1 MGIAFYPE
9 ESTDTNK
16 LIKIVDDLL
25 YAYKK
30 QGKNKV
36 SSTMIL
42 RCEPPIPLRVD
53 VIDINNKT
61 IGVISIYDG
70 G

>member
-1 MGIAFYPE
+1 MVFYGLCKNITANLGIAFYPE

-36 SSTMIL
+36 FSTM
-42 RCEPPIPLRVD
+42 EKNQTSGSNMD
-53 VIDINNKT
+53 NAKNNK
-61 IGVISIYDG
+61 
-70 G
+70 